1 MELED
6 ALSSPDT
13 APEYVVLNAC
23 RNLAYDKTGHIYSKI
38 DGAEWVL
45 AHELTNYKALILS
58 ALHCQDQGTGA
69 NEPIDPKSVA
79 AFATDV
85 VSRLRCRES

>member
-6 ALSSPDT
+6 AVSAPNT
-13 APEYVVLNAC
+13 APEYIVLNAC
-23 RNLAYDKTGHIYSKI
+23 RDLAYEKTGHFHSKI

-45 AHELTNYKALILS
+45 AHEPTNHKEIILS
-58 ALHCQDQGTGA
+58 AVRRQEQGAGTD
-69 NEPIDPKSVA
+69 EPIDPKSVA

-85 VSRLRCRES
+85 VSKLRRRGR